1 MPPLPAGRVIIV
13 VVGAGSIPPCP
24 IPFTAWCVAA
34 ILNPHMRWAVFNQKG
49 GVGKST
55 IVCNLAA
62 VSAREGRKT
71 LVVDLDPQANA
82 SHYLLGADVEA
93 ADPNMSRFFEQ
104 TLGFNLFRDSAR
116 GFIHHTRFDDLHIM
130 ASDIGLADLQPKLE
144 AKYKIYK
151 LREALDEIDG
161 YDEIFLDTPPAFN
174 VYTLSA
180 LIAAD
185 RCLIPFDCDD
195 FSRRAL
201 YDLLESVEE
210 VREDHNP
217 KLKVG
222 GIVVNQ
228 FQARARLPQLL
239 VDELSGEGLPILEPY
254 ITTSVKVRES
264 HGACKPLPYL
274 AKSHKLALQF
284 EELYRTL
291 QAL

>member
-1 MPPLPAGRVIIV
+1 
-13 VVGAGSIPPCP
+13 
-24 IPFTAWCVAA
+24 
-34 ILNPHMRWAVFNQKG
+34 MRWAVFNQKG

-62 VSAREGRKT
+62 VSAREGRRT

-82 SHYLLGADVEA
+82 SHYLLGSDLEA
-93 ADPNMSRFFEQ
+93 ADPNLVRFFEQ
-104 TLGFNLFRDSAR
+104 TLGFNLFREGAK
-116 GFIHHTRFDDLHIM
+116 GFIHHTRFDNLHLM
-130 ASDIGLADLQPKLE
+130 PSDIDLEGLQAKLE
-144 AKYKIYK
+144 AKHKIYK
-151 LREALDEIDG
+151 LREALDEVDG

-201 YDLLESVEE
+201 YSLLDSVAE

-217 KLKVG
+217 KLRVA

-228 FQARARLPQLL
+228 FQARARLPQRL
-239 VDELSGEGLPILEPY
+239 VDELSDEGLPILEPF
-254 ITTSVKVRES
+254 ISASVKVRES
-264 HGACKPLPYL
+264 HEASKPLPFM
-274 AKSHKLALQF
+274 ARSHKLTGQF
-284 EELYRTL
+284 EQLFRTI
-291 QAL
+291 QSR